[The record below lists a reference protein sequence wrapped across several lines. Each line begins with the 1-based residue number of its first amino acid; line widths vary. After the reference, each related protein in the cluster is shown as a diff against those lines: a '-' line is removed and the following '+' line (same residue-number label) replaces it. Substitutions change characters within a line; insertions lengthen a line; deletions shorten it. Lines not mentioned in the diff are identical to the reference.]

1 MFIYIMK
8 FLQELLK
15 HSQWNQLDR
24 EFLTI
29 VFSRVLIEDY
39 LKEEAEEKQE
49 QIVAQKVIVNMIR
62 FLLSPADQDEEQID
76 NNEGESDSE

>member
-1 MFIYIMK
+1 MFIYLMK

-29 VFSRVLIEDY
+29 VFSRVLIEDFS
-39 LKEEAEEKQE
+39 KEEEEGDRD
-49 QIVAQKVIVNMIR
+49 VIISQNVVVNMMQ
-62 FLLSPADQDEEQID
+62 FLLTPADQKETQQE
-76 NNEGESDSE
+76 NEGESDSE

>member
-1 MFIYIMK
+1 MFIYVMK

-29 VFSRVLIEDY
+29 VFSRVFIEDY

-62 FLLSPADQDEEQID
+62 FLLSPADQGEEHID